1 MLGITRERTPEVN
14 WALKM
19 GLHDPLASYVA
30 LPAIFILALVSSERV
45 VMM

>member
-1 MLGITRERTPEVN
+1 MLGITRERAPEVN

-30 LPAIFILALVSSERV
+30 IFILALVSSERV